1 MTMYGI
7 FMPFNIISTSFFIHS
22 WYGGIESEE
31 ALHRAGEAMGV
42 PFLICSILVPII
54 GLLIDKYGKRGYA
67 LSMSASLAF
76 LSFLLFLNI
85 NPIYGLFVFG
95 VSFSIFAAVIW
106 PSLALV
112 VPPSLM
118 GFAFGL
124 TTSLQN
130 GAISLLPLIVIY
142 VFTITGSYSK
152 TLMLFLF
159 NSMIA
164 IFISVIIVMY
174 DLSFNNIL
182 HRTDPI
188 NAVSANSKNKEEAK
202 EANDINPDLKKK

>member
-1 MTMYGI
+1 
-7 FMPFNIISTSFFIHS
+7 MPFNIISTSFFIHS
-22 WYGGIESEE
+22 WYGGVESEE

-76 LSFLLFLNI
+76 LSFVLFLNI

-95 VSFSIFAAVIW
+95 ISFSLFAAVIW

-112 VPPSLM
+112 VPQSLI

-142 VFTITGSYSK
+142 IFTITGSYSK

-164 IFISVIIVMY
+164 IFISICIVMY
-174 DLSFNNIL
+174 DSSFNSIL
-182 HRTDPI
+182 HRTDPY
-188 NAVSANSKNKEEAK
+188 NAIKEKEESNT
-202 EANDINPDLKKK
+202 EICDDIKRKAG